1 MPWTSSL
8 LAAML
13 IAQSAQLQSR
23 LSAKAAVRE
32 KRKLDPK
39 LPTGAKE
46 VKALPQRR
54 ES

>member
-32 KRKLDPK
+32 KRKLDPNSYK
-39 LPTGAKE
+39 TEFKSVFA
-46 VKALPQRR
+46 A
-54 ES
+54 